1 MIFRHFYE
9 RALGSKVKIRLLRRL
24 LNEDL
29 SASERE
35 LAGMIGVS
43 HTAVS
48 KAMKEFYELHLVS
61 PVHVGGAVLWK
72 TNRGSQAYRVLA
84 PLFGR
89 EPREALVELLADKM
103 GKFREVGKA
112 VVFGA
117 LADGR
122 EERDSAIEL
131 LVVLRPSARYE
142 GALKESL
149 DRAFFDLDRE
159 CRLLF
164 GNGLAA
170 HLASEEELQGR
181 YKDAVAKGI
190 AVVG

>member
-48 KAMKEFYELHLVS
+48 KAMREFHELHLVS
-61 PVHVGGAVLWK
+61 PVHVGSAVLWR
-72 TNRGSQAYRVLA
+72 TNKGSHAYRVLA
-84 PLFGR
+84 ALFGR
-89 EPREALVELLADKM
+89 EPLELLVQLVAERM

-112 VVFGA
+112 VIFGP
-117 LADGR
+117 LAEGR
-122 EERDSAIEL
+122 EERGSAIEL
-131 LVVLRPSARYE
+131 LVVLSPLARYD
-142 GALKESL
+142 GALKGSL
-149 DRAFFDLDRE
+149 DRAFFELDKE
-159 CRLLF
+159 CRELF

-170 HLASEEELQGR
+170 HLASEEELGGR
-181 YKDAVAKGI
+181 YKEAVSKGI